1 MMKKFLYCFLFSSL
15 LFANEKSNEVLMP
28 LKNEIRDLEIKSIEE
43 KKEVNKYE
51 WLNDLNISLSQSK
64 DDENIKTKD
73 YFLNLNQ
80 KIVDFGGISSQIDY
94 ANNLFKQ
101 EALKIKMENFEDLN
115 TLYKNFID
123 LKINDIN
130 ILQNDLNIKNSEI
143 EVDIK
148 KSQYRNGQSDISD
161 LNDAIMKKNLLED
174 SKMNLKLNKVIYEND
189 IKKLTSYELNNLSI
203 PSISL
208 ISKDIFLEK
217 STKKLYANLESQ
229 VSQNEYKKT
238 KSKYLPAL
246 NLTGAVGY
254 QDSTTKK
261 SQDYYNYGA
270 SITMPL
276 NYTFSNDIEYSKLV
290 YLQNR
295 KKEELTSIEL
305 EKVYDS
311 SIETIKQFEN
321 RINLALNDIKLYE
334 ELLELNQE
342 EFNAG
347 FKADED
353 VQTLKN
359 SKEIRKLDIEK
370 YKLNIK
376 KELLYIYFQTI

>member
-1 MMKKFLYCFLFSSL
+1 MKNFLYCFLLSSL

-28 LKNEIRDLEIKSIEE
+28 LKNEIRDLETKSIEE

-73 YFLNLNQ
+73 YSLNLNQ
-80 KIVDFGGISSQIDY
+80 KILDFGGISSQIDY

-115 TLYKNFID
+115 TLYKNLID

-174 SKMNLKLNKVIYEND
+174 SNMNLKLNKVIYEND

>member
-1 MMKKFLYCFLFSSL
+1 MKKILYCFLFSSL

-28 LKNEIRDLEIKSIEE
+28 LKNEIRDLETKSIEE

-73 YFLNLNQ
+73 YSLNLNQ
-80 KIVDFGGISSQIDY
+80 KILDFGGISSQIDY

-189 IKKLTSYELNNLSI
+189 IKKLTSYEINNLSI

-376 KELLYIYFQTI
+376 KELLYIYFQTV

>member
-1 MMKKFLYCFLFSSL
+1 MKNFLYCFLLSSL

-28 LKNEIRDLEIKSIEE
+28 LKNEIRDLKTKSIEE

-73 YFLNLNQ
+73 YSLNLNQ
-80 KIVDFGGISSQIDY
+80 KILDFGGISSQIDY

-115 TLYKNFID
+115 TLYKNLID

-189 IKKLTSYELNNLSI
+189 IKKLTSYEINNLSI

-246 NLTGAVGY
+246 NLTGAAGY

-270 SITMPL
+270 SITMLL

>member
-1 MMKKFLYCFLFSSL
+1 MKKILYYFLFSSL

-28 LKNEIRDLEIKSIEE
+28 LKNEIRDLESKSIEE

-51 WLNDLNISLSQSK
+51 WLSDLNISLSQIK

-73 YFLNLNQ
+73 YSLNLNQ

-94 ANNLFKQ
+94 ANNLFNQ

>member
-1 MMKKFLYCFLFSSL
+1 MKKFLYCFLFSSL

-28 LKNEIRDLEIKSIEE
+28 LKNEIRDLETKSIEE

-51 WLNDLNISLSQSK
+51 WLNDLNISFSQSK

-73 YFLNLNQ
+73 YSLNLNQ
-80 KIVDFGGISSQIDY
+80 KILDFGGISSQIDY

>member
-1 MMKKFLYCFLFSSL
+1 MKNFLYCFLFSSL

-28 LKNEIRDLEIKSIEE
+28 LKNEIRDLETKSIEE

-73 YFLNLNQ
+73 YSLNLNQ
-80 KIVDFGGISSQIDY
+80 KILDFGGISSQIDY

-115 TLYKNFID
+115 TLYKNLID

-174 SKMNLKLNKVIYEND
+174 SKMDLKLNKVIYEND

>member
-1 MMKKFLYCFLFSSL
+1 MKKFLYCFLFSSL
-15 LFANEKSNEVLMP
+15 LFANEKSNEVLIP
-28 LKNEIRDLEIKSIEE
+28 LKNEIRDLETKSIEE

-73 YFLNLNQ
+73 YSLNLNQ
-80 KIVDFGGISSQIDY
+80 KILDFGGISSQIDY

-189 IKKLTSYELNNLSI
+189 IKKLTSYELNNLNI

>member
-1 MMKKFLYCFLFSSL
+1 MKNFLYCFLLSSL

-28 LKNEIRDLEIKSIEE
+28 LKNEIRDLETKSIEE

-73 YFLNLNQ
+73 YSLNLNQ
-80 KIVDFGGISSQIDY
+80 KILDFGGISSQIDY

-115 TLYKNFID
+115 TLYKNLID

>member
-1 MMKKFLYCFLFSSL
+1 MKKFLYCFLFSSL

-28 LKNEIRDLEIKSIEE
+28 LKNEIRDLETKSIEE

-64 DDENIKTKD
+64 DDEHIKTKD
-73 YFLNLNQ
+73 YSLNLNQ
-80 KIVDFGGISSQIDY
+80 KILDFGGISSQIDY

-189 IKKLTSYELNNLSI
+189 IKKLTSYGINNLSI

>member
-1 MMKKFLYCFLFSSL
+1 MKKFLYCFLFSSL

-28 LKNEIRDLEIKSIEE
+28 LKNEIRDLETKSIEE

-73 YFLNLNQ
+73 YSLNLNQ
-80 KIVDFGGISSQIDY
+80 KILDFGGISSQIDY

-101 EALKIKMENFEDLN
+101 EALKIRMENFEDLN

-189 IKKLTSYELNNLSI
+189 IKKLTSYELNNLTI

-254 QDSTTKK
+254 QDSTVKK

>member
-1 MMKKFLYCFLFSSL
+1 MKKFLYCFLFSSL

-28 LKNEIRDLEIKSIEE
+28 LKNEIRDLKTKSIEE

-51 WLNDLNISLSQSK
+51 WLNDLNISLNQSK
-64 DDENIKTKD
+64 DDESIKTKD
-73 YFLNLNQ
+73 YSLNLNQ
-80 KIVDFGGISSQIDY
+80 KILDFGGISSQIDY

-189 IKKLTSYELNNLSI
+189 IKKLTSYEINNLSI

-254 QDSTTKK
+254 QDSTVKK

>member
-1 MMKKFLYCFLFSSL
+1 MKKFLYCFLFSSL

-28 LKNEIRDLEIKSIEE
+28 LKNEIRDLETKSIEE

-73 YFLNLNQ
+73 YSLNLNQ
-80 KIVDFGGISSQIDY
+80 KILDFGGISSQIDY

-189 IKKLTSYELNNLSI
+189 IKKLTSYELNNLNI

-353 VQTLKN
+353 IQTLKN

-376 KELLYIYFQTI
+376 KELLYIYFQTV

>member
-1 MMKKFLYCFLFSSL
+1 MKKFLYCFLFSSL

-28 LKNEIRDLEIKSIEE
+28 LKNEIRDLKTKSIEE

-73 YFLNLNQ
+73 YSLNLNQ
-80 KIVDFGGISSQIDY
+80 KILDFGGISSQIDY

-161 LNDAIMKKNLLED
+161 LNDAIMKRNLLED

-189 IKKLTSYELNNLSI
+189 IKKLTSYELNNLTI

>member
-1 MMKKFLYCFLFSSL
+1 MKKILYYFLFSSL

-28 LKNEIRDLEIKSIEE
+28 LKNEIRDLESKSIEE

-73 YFLNLNQ
+73 YSLNLNQ
-80 KIVDFGGISSQIDY
+80 KILDFGGISSQIDY